1 MTWIVRLLVNAAA
14 LFIAAWIVP
23 GIRHD
28 GSLVGLLLV
37 ALIFGIVNSLL
48 RPLLTILTCP
58 LILLTLGLF
67 SLVINAVLLRLT
79 GWLSEQWGL
88 GFQVDGFWPAFLGGL
103 IVSLVSVLLSLTA
116 DKERNRA

>member
-1 MTWIVRLLVNAAA
+1 
-14 LFIAAWIVP
+14 
-23 GIRHD
+23 
-28 GSLVGLLLV
+28 V